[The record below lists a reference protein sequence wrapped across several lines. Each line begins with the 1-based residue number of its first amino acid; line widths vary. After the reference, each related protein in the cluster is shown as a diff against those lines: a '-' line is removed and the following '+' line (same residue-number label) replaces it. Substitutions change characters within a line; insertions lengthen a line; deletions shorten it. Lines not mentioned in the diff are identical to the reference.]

1 MFEGGP
7 DIKVEGLW
15 HGLNCD
21 ACYQV
26 GYSIQWDSPITLF
39 LQNGWKTLTQRNH
52 GFHHCGFTNNIL
64 DLTTCTTTA
73 NQTM

>member
-1 MFEGGP
+1 MSGGGQ
-7 DIKVEGLW
+7 DIQVEGLW

-39 LQNGWKTLTQRNH
+39 LKNGWKTLTQRNH
-52 GFHHCGFTNNIL
+52 GFYYCGFTNNT
-64 DLTTCTTTA
+64 LTTCTTTA